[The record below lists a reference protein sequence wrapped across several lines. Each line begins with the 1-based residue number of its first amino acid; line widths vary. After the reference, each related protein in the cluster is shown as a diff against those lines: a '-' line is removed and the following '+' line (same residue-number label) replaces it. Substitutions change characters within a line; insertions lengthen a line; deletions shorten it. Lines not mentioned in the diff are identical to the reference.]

1 MTDFC
6 VKICSSLIASPISTE
21 LETTEKFLPTVRIH
35 VVLCFESL
43 ALLLK
48 SAYCRTELEHNDL
61 VLEFFVQKVFETHN
75 GRSFYCAS
83 SNFITAI
90 KLKYAFTASGR
101 GTLVKMQRSLIL
113 KDAEVQGFLLRY
125 TLFLYYYRLRM
136 A

>member
-48 SAYCRTELEHNDL
+48 SAYCRTELEHNDCFG
-61 VLEFFVQKVFETHN
+61 EFLSKKYLRPFSIF
-75 GRSFYCAS
+75 
-83 SNFITAI
+83 SNIEYQNW
-90 KLKYAFTASGR
+90 KK
-101 GTLVKMQRSLIL
+101 
-113 KDAEVQGFLLRY
+113 
-125 TLFLYYYRLRM
+125 
-136 A
+136 